1 MYADQLH
8 LVNIQQDFFPIS
20 EISADFAAD
29 QIIASLQL
37 FFGRKPDDLGRALRC
52 KRL

>member
-8 LVNIQQDFFPIS
+8 LVNIHQDFFPIS

-37 FFGRKPDDLGRALRC
+37 FFGKNQMTWAALRC